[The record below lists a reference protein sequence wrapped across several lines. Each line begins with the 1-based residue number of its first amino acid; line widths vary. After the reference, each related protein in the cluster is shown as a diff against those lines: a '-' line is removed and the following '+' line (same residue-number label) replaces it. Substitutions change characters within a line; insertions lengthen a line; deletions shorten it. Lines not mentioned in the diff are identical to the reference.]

1 MVIPSEVYIIIN
13 KAVIDLSVIIYISA
27 KARKNGLWGTRT
39 LDNLVVTQ
47 VLSQLS

>member
-1 MVIPSEVYIIIN
+1 MLRDSSDKEKTLISKGKSAFIN
-13 KAVIDLSVIIYISA
+13 G
-27 KARKNGLWGTRT
+27 GLWGART